1 MKILLFLILCAVFPV
16 TVFGQTAAVKNDAD
30 AVGVEE
36 VYLAK
41 DDGSGEAGDA
51 VEKFQTTDVPIYCVI
66 QLNSLK
72 SATVK
77 MSFVA
82 VAVKGVKA
90 ETKVV
95 TVSYKT
101 NGNQD
106 RVNFTGKPDK
116 FWTAGNYRVDIFI
129 NDKLAQSKS
138 FEIEKSANSAPT
150 VNSFQ
155 PKQTPKPKPV
165 RKPRRN

>member
-1 MKILLFLILCAVFPV
+1 MKKILFLMLL
-16 TVFGQTAAVKNDAD
+16 TVLSANIFGQTEQDNPKTGDVKI
-30 AVGVEE
+30 EE

-41 DDGSGEAGDA
+41 DDGNGEAGDA
-51 VEKFQTTDVPIYCVI
+51 VEKFQITDIPIYCVI
-66 QLNSLK
+66 QLNSVK
-72 SATVK
+72 SAIVK

-95 TVSYKT
+95 SISYKT
-101 NGNQD
+101 DGNQN

-116 FWTAGNYRVDIFI
+116 LWTAGNYRVDVFI
-129 NDKLAQSKS
+129 DGKLAQSKS
-138 FEIEKSANSAPT
+138 FAIEKSAVSSPT

-155 PKQTPKPKPV
+155 PKQTPKPKSI
-165 RKPRRN
+165 RKIRKS